1 MSSLHIIVYHRAS
14 FNAPFHLP
22 FNPTAH
28 PFLKSISKNS
38 SPFAGAI
45 SACPHRAPERRHR
58 PAKVLTQYVFTGGEK
73 HFSGNN
79 EVGAN
84 VEFLE
89 MP

>member
-1 MSSLHIIVYHRAS
+1 MSSLHILLIIAHHPMRHS
-14 FNAPFHLP
+14 ICRSI
-22 FNPTAH
+22 PTAH

-38 SPFAGAI
+38 SPFQAQYPPAH
-45 SACPHRAPERRHR
+45 SAPERRHR

-79 EVGAN
+79 EAGAN